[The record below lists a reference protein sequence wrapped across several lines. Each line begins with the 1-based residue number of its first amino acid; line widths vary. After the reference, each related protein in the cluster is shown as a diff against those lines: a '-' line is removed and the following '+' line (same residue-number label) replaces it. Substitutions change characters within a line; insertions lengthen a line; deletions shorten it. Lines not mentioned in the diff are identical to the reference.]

1 MIRVSAGVMAYNE
14 EKNIER
20 LLEAL
25 STQNLKT
32 VEICE
37 IIVVS
42 SGSTDGTEAIVRRW
56 SARDHRVRLIR
67 QEERRGKSS
76 AINLFLAEARRGTDV
91 FVLESGD
98 TVPHPDCVE
107 NMVAP
112 FADEAVG
119 MTGGRPTPV
128 DDADTFMGFVVHML
142 WRLHH
147 RLALKT
153 PKLGEMVAFRSFVTS
168 IPPESAVD
176 EASIEAIVAEHGKRL
191 LYAPEAIVYNKGA
204 ATVRDFLKQRR
215 RIYAGHLW
223 LEREQS
229 YEVSTKKVAGI
240 LSVLLADFEF
250 TPRNLVWTAGG
261 VWLEFVG
268 RLLGLID
275 FHVLGRNPFTWD
287 VSESTKDLS
296 DVPPNHTRPRS
307 SGDS

>member
-25 STQNLKT
+25 SAQNLET

-42 SGSTDGTEAIVRRW
+42 SGSTDGTDAIVRRW
-56 SARDHRVRLIR
+56 SARDRRVRLIR

-76 AINLFLAEARRGTDV
+76 AINLFLAEARSSADV

-112 FADEAVG
+112 FADQTVG
-119 MTGGRPTPV
+119 MTGGRPTPI
-128 DDADTFMGFVVHML
+128 DDPNTFMGFVVHML

-147 RLALKT
+147 RLALRT

-168 IPPESAVD
+168 IPSESAVD

-204 ATVRDFLKQRR
+204 ATVGDFLKQRR

-229 YEVSTKKVAGI
+229 YEVSTKNVGGI
-240 LSVLLADFEF
+240 LSVLLADLEF
-250 TPRNLVWTAGG
+250 TPRNLLWTAGG

-296 DVPPNHTRPRS
+296 DAPADSNRPRV